1 MKIVVISKNDYEN
14 AIKELVVILDNF
26 DITYQIIYDL
36 NYAIYNP
43 DIIVV
48 FGEDKDILEIFH
60 KISKCPI
67 PFLGVSYSKSGFITE
82 TSIENS
88 EYAFNRIINDDYVLE
103 NTFRLNIKVDNHF
116 LPQALN
122 EAAIFNA
129 RSATLLEYTLNVDS
143 EIIWRDYCDGVII
156 STPIG
161 STAYSMSAGGP
172 MILRNS
178 SVFNVVS
185 VNSVDVTRRPLILSN
200 DSKILIDDINSIAG
214 SDIIIDGVYRTKV
227 KNYVE
232 INKSNIPLKFI
243 RFPDESKVINQI
255 EKKVILAE
263 ELLSISASAKLI
275 LKTLQYEGPLTLKD
289 IRLKTLIPDRTIRQS
304 MNVLLKKNL
313 VFKKP
318 FLRDIRKSMY
328 YIVKT
333 L

>member
-1 MKIVVISKNDYEN
+1 MKIVVISKTDYEN
-14 AIKELVVILDNF
+14 AIKDLAAILDNL

-43 DIIVV
+43 DVIVV

-60 KISKCPI
+60 KISKCSI

-82 TSIENS
+82 TNIQNS
-88 EYAFNRIINDDYVLE
+88 EYAFNRIIDNDYVLE
-103 NTFRLNIKVDNHF
+103 NTFRLNIKVDNHL

-122 EAAIFNA
+122 EAAIFNS

-200 DSKILIDDINSIAG
+200 NSKILIDDINSIAS
-214 SDIIIDGVYRTKV
+214 SDIIIDGIYRTKV

-232 INKSNIPLKFI
+232 INKSNLPLNFI
-243 RFPDESKVINQI
+243 RFPEKSKVINQI

-275 LKTLQYEGPLTLKD
+275 LKTLQYEGPLTLKE
-289 IRLKTLIPDRTIRQS
+289 IGLKTLIPDRTIRQS
-304 MNVLLKKNL
+304 MNILLKKNL
-313 VFKKP
+313 IFKKP

-328 YIVKT
+328 YITKT
-333 L
+333 I